1 MLGLNSSDY
10 FGRYQSN
17 GSLLGFGSFDNGILE
32 TKGRLGTS
40 LALIEARLESADRID
55 LVRYTHAEWFYQ
67 KLLSRN
73 YWIPLMTGEARP
85 KCMGL
90 WTIQWEG
97 ERWLVAFGDEFLA
110 KAHLNRSE
118 FTPYEMGCTK
128 LCEWAMMQGVAGV
141 FIVESN
147 QRMLALTPFEL
158 RFLSE
163 GDLPPFCP
171 AASSEDPVA
180 SSQTLTDCF
189 SDDVLDDLEAP
200 GLNDLGEST
209 EIMPEIRLPE
219 IRPLDLS
226 FFGSLQQDLQYQ
238 SLLAKSIL
246 DSLFLFAQSNEQG
259 DALEQELM
267 PFDVCLGIALKGPH
281 QALFQRQHEP
291 SLLRVLADAGL
302 DRVKVYYFEDH
313 PTLSPHVTQRI
324 LPLVQF

>member
-1 MLGLNSSDY
+1 MLGLNAADY

-17 GSLLGFGSFDNGILE
+17 GILDA
-32 TKGRLGTS
+32 KVRLGS
-40 LALIEARLESADRID
+40 SQVLIEARLASADRID
-55 LVRYTHAEWFYQ
+55 LVRYAHAQWFYQ
-67 KLLSRN
+67 KLLSRT
-73 YWIPLMTGEARP
+73 YWIPMMAGETRP

-90 WTIQWEG
+90 WSIQWEG

-118 FTPYEMGCTK
+118 LLPYEMGCAK
-128 LCEWAMMQGVAGV
+128 LCEWALIQGVAGIL
-141 FIVESN
+141 IVESN

-163 GDLPPFCP
+163 GDLPPLYSTKP
-171 AASSEDPVA
+171 EGKEAESHDVLQE
-180 SSQTLTDCF
+180 CF
-189 SDDVLDDLEAP
+189 SEEVLDDL
-200 GLNDLGEST
+200 LDDLEEQEGVDQALDPASVV
-209 EIMPEIRLPE
+209 PE

-246 DSLFLFAQSNEQG
+246 DALFLFAQSNDQG

-267 PFDVCLGIALKGPH
+267 PFDVCLGISLKGPH
-281 QALFQRQHEP
+281 QALFHGQHEP
-291 SLLRVLADAGL
+291 SLLRALADSGL
-302 DRVKVYYFEDH
+302 DRVKVYYFEEH
-313 PTLSPHVTQRI
+313 PALWPHVNQRI

>member
-40 LALIEARLESADRID
+40 QALIEARLANADRID
-55 LVRYTHAEWFYQ
+55 LIRYTHAQWFYQ

-90 WTIQWEG
+90 WTIEWEG

-118 FTPYEMGCTK
+118 FTPFEMGCAK
-128 LCEWAMMQGVAGV
+128 LSEWAMMQGVSGV

-163 GDLPPFCP
+163 GDLPPYCP
-171 AASSEDPVA
+171 PAGLEDQLASH
-180 SSQTLTDCF
+180 QTLEECF
-189 SDDVLDDLEAP
+189 SDDVLDDLEASE
-200 GLNDLGEST
+200 LNASSEMS
-209 EIMPEIRLPE
+209 EVIPE

-267 PFDVCLGIALKGPH
+267 PFDVCLGIALKGSH
-281 QALFQRQHEP
+281 QVLFQRQHEP

-302 DRVKVYYFEDH
+302 DRVKVYYFEEH
-313 PTLSPHVTQRI
+313 PALWPHVTQRI